1 MDSQLLHRWN
11 ESDPQEVAPGLY
23 VHHFS
28 LYSLKADAELHCV
41 LRTADP
47 CAGSASHWSLGLE
60 KDMSQ
65 GPRIPLQPE
74 GVSLDWGSFALLPS
88 KPASSRPP
96 FPDLGLLSS
105 SISLCLFLHLILID
119 SEVLRHLV

>member
-1 MDSQLLHRWN
+1 M
-11 ESDPQEVAPGLY
+11 
-23 VHHFS
+23 HHFS

-60 KDMSQ
+60 KNMSQ